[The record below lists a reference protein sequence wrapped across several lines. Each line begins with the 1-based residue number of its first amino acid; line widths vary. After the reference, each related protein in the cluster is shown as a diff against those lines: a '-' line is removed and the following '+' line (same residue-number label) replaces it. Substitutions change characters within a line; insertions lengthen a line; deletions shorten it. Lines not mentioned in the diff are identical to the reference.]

1 MGHNSHLEKLRHE
14 CHDHPKNV
22 NVYIVHDPQ
31 LLDRMGNCD
40 RALGEALAGHSFL
53 RYVADRFSEQH
64 IRETNL
70 MERLAGHPA
79 TCDEHEAPHCAAHS
93 NSWHHC
99 ISTPFGN
106 HNDEDWWRKKIV
118 TCDAPDKRGKRERRD
133 SPADD
138 LLLCKKIAAAVVQR
152 GACEIR
158 DCDRYE
164 KHAYSVA
171 ERWRQITGGERCE
184 KRRET
189 CADSVA
195 ERWRADCAPKKQ
207 QQQHRYIDLDEMS
220 QEILQCRERHGG
232 SRRDH
237 DAHREQRG
245 EHRDERK
252 GGHREQ
258 HGEQRRDNLG
268 EQRGE
273 HGEQRRENHG
283 EQRGE
288 HGEQRRDNLGEH
300 RDERKGGHREQ
311 HHRHGNLRAV
321 SNSLN
326 HLDALMTIA
335 RTSGPDD
342 VNIIVEDDI
351 IASRFADEIMDTVLD
366 NLPAGYD
373 IVLLGGHALPHH
385 RPGRLVQIKLHEDAV
400 PSIEAYVVSH
410 KAAKA
415 LSQAY
420 MPFTCGHNE
429 HLINLSRPLGL
440 NVYRVNNPVFWDGSK
455 TGDYIGTINPED
467 YDLIYNEAF
476 MLIKRALKHDSD
488 LDEVAQYVASSEH
501 HHPHFRYLI
510 AKYYKHVRDFATA
523 KTHFEYS
530 MHVYERLFV
539 NVWKLQTFMLDYMH
553 CCKRIGIEQL
563 HVTDSDSES
572 DAGSDC

>member
-1 MGHNSHLEKLRHE
+1 MGHNTHLEKLRHE

-40 RALGEALAGHSFL
+40 RALGEALAGHTIH

-64 IRETNL
+64 IRDTNL
-70 MERLAGHPA
+70 MERLAGRPPA
-79 TCDEHEAPHCAAHS
+79 ACAAPLHG
-93 NSWHHC
+93 NGWHHC

-106 HNDEDWWRKKIV
+106 QDDEDWWRRKIV

-138 LLLCKKIAAAVVQR
+138 LLLCKKIAAAIGQR

-158 DCDRYE
+158 GCDRYE
-164 KHAYSVA
+164 KHADSVA
-171 ERWRQITGGERCE
+171 ERWRQITGGARCERDERCE

-207 QQQHRYIDLDEMS
+207 QQQQHRYIDLDEMS

-232 SRRDH
+232 SHRDH
-237 DAHREQRG
+237 DAHR
-245 EHRDERK
+245 
-252 GGHREQ
+252 
-258 HGEQRRDNLG
+258 

-283 EQRGE
+283 E
-288 HGEQRRDNLGEH
+288 H
-300 RDERKGGHREQ
+300 RDERKGDHREQHGENHGEHRGDHDAHREQ

-488 LDEVAQYVASSEH
+488 LGEVAQYVASSEH

-563 HVTDSDSES
+563 QVTDSDS